1 MQISRLIPIKLLCIS
16 TIFPWHT
23 WGTPVSLRQPYLTRS
38 VCSRWDDSRA
48 ATARSIKISGRIIGG
63 SVFLPVKRRDLMPT
77 ELFACMADVLYP
89 SQITGMPP
97 YSEPEWPPSSTV
109 SLQATVAVNP
119 STSPFKRPFCNPK
132 TVLPRP
138 RRLQQPVRGT
148 SSDASLPV
156 SRTGLLV
163 RSVEDAKQSQHVR
176 PQRGRR
182 LLRHQPARHQA
193 GNRRRHD
200 PEPVAAL
207 HPEAGESVFRQLRR
221 LADPSPAHQQARPGA
236 LHPGIVSQHAGGPFP
251 ETFPRRRRRR
261 RLPPQ
266 AQEKSTVQHGP
277 DRAQRGRIPPAEA
290 ERRGEPAVEGH
301 RAALPDGSREG
312 LPSPRSTDAAQA
324 TTRTNA
330 SMD

>member
-1 MQISRLIPIKLLCIS
+1 
-16 TIFPWHT
+16 
-23 WGTPVSLRQPYLTRS
+23 
-38 VCSRWDDSRA
+38 
-48 ATARSIKISGRIIGG
+48 
-63 SVFLPVKRRDLMPT
+63 MPT

-109 SLQATVAVNP
+109 SLQASVAVITPFEEP
-119 STSPFKRPFCNPK
+119 SYNPK
-132 TVLPRP
+132 TVLPRQ
-138 RRLQQPVRGT
+138 RRLQQPVRGP
-148 SSDASLPV
+148 SSDASHPV

-163 RSVEDAKQSQHVR
+163 GSVEDAKQSQHVR

-182 LLRHQPARHQA
+182 LLRREPARHQA
-193 GNRRRHD
+193 GNHRRHD
-200 PEPVAAL
+200 PDLVAAL
-207 HPEAGESVFRQLRR
+207 HPEAGESVFRQLWR
-221 LADPSPAHQQARPGA
+221 LADPFPDEQQARPGA
-236 LHPGIVSQHAGGPFP
+236 LDPGIVSQHAGGPFP

-301 RAALPDGSREG
+301 RAALPDGSRES
-312 LPSPRSTDAAQA
+312 LPGPRSTDASQA
-324 TTRTNA
+324 TTRTNEG
-330 SMD
+330 MDGKRRK